1 MALIGSAI
9 KMALGGYGDKPN
21 IPLYQTTDPTVQA
34 GKAVS
39 GNLQNLGIGED
50 LASKTNQYNE
60 DEILKIFRQLN
71 PSFDQTQANT
81 QNNLLSMSQ
90 GILPQDVVDQEQR
103 GNAAWGINS
112 GVGSGSGMGG
122 ARSAR
127 NLGLTS
133 LDLINKSV
141 PLISGYNASERS
153 TLMPKLYDPSQDF
166 VSPETAISTDL
177 VNQGN
182 LYQNN
187 LLKAK
192 TDAAPDPAMAGIG
205 DAFITDES
213 DILGA
218 AGSAGGMAGGSE

>member
-1 MALIGSAI
+1 MALVGSAI
-9 KMALGGYGDKPN
+9 KMALGGYGDKPE
-21 IPLYQTTDPTVQA
+21 IPNYVPTDITEQQR
-34 GKAVS
+34 KALR
-39 GNLQNLGIGED
+39 GNVENLPFGED
-50 LASKTNQYNE
+50 LAAKTNQFNE

-81 QNNLLSMSQ
+81 QHNLLDMSR
-90 GILPQDVVDQEQR
+90 GILPQDVVDQELA

-133 LDLINKSV
+133 LDLINKSI

-153 TLMPKLYDPSQDF
+153 TMMPKLYDPSQDF
-166 VSPETAISTDL
+166 LSPETAISTDL
-177 VNQGN
+177 TNQGN
-182 LYQNN
+182 IYQNR
-187 LLKAK
+187 LLQAK
-192 TDAAPDPAMAGIG
+192 TKAAPDPAMAGIG

-218 AGSAGGMAGGSE
+218 VGSAAGGAGGSE